1 MKITKA
7 TIFALTLA
15 LILSLILAAC
25 TGNPVHG
32 NDPTAQS
39 SDTPQVNEV
48 YELPQYL
55 PGVAGQEQL
64 SGAETAYI
72 PYCAIPQ
79 TAVIFPLGGGWYY
92 TTASGTADPYIEGIF
107 PPLYNKF
114 VELFGRQVMTHTTV
128 IIFCDANAPCP
139 MIMPYVDRYYL
150 RLAQQSTEY
159 WSQMIYQLSHEMMHF
174 AFFASFPGY
183 NQNDLA
189 MLLDT
194 QRSAWN
200 EEIIAEAISLYML
213 RYMSENWQRSPLAQ
227 ANPGYSSAIRSYLES
242 VYNEASQYP
251 RPLKSAGDYVRREN
265 FHRTFNRTCYANR
278 ADHMTER
285 NHLYNLFVSARNEDI
300 GEIINAYRY
309 FNRDYKYID
318 YAAWISNAR
327 NPEFIRGVSAI
338 QPRLQ

>member
-1 MKITKA
+1 LPQTA
-7 TIFALTLA
+7 TIF
-15 LILSLILAAC
+15 
-25 TGNPVHG
+25 
-32 NDPTAQS
+32 
-39 SDTPQVNEV
+39 
-48 YELPQYL
+48 
-55 PGVAGQEQL
+55 
-64 SGAETAYI
+64 
-72 PYCAIPQ
+72 
-79 TAVIFPLGGGWYY
+79 PLRDGWYY
-92 TTASGTADPYIEGIF
+92 TTASGTRDPYIEGIF
-107 PPLYNKF
+107 APLYSKF
-114 VELFGRQVMTHTTV
+114 VELFGRPVMTHTTV
-128 IIFCDANAPCP
+128 IIFCDVNAPCP
-139 MIMPYVDRYYL
+139 MLMPYVDRYYL

-174 AFFASFPGY
+174 AFFASFPEY

-227 ANPGYSSAIRSYLES
+227 ANPGYASAIRSYLES

-251 RPLKSAGDYVRREN
+251 RPLKSAGEYVRRED
-265 FHRTFNRTCYANR
+265 FHSTFNRTCYANR

-285 NHLYNLFVSARNEDI
+285 NHLYNLFLSARTEDI